1 MAKDLTKLGED
12 TEVGLDIDGDG
23 KPDFKINLRAIGGLI
38 AAIIAGTMFYY
49 QIMEE
54 IELAKELPWV
64 GTGTYII
71 DQGDPQAL
79 NTSPPTRVEFN
90 MKDQMSRMTLDQLIK
105 KVEEMEEDID
115 EIKIELA
122 KKKDR
127 WKLKKELYLRRVPL
141 LLDLYF

>member
-1 MAKDLTKLGED
+1 MAKDITKLGED

-23 KPDFKINLRAIGGLI
+23 KPDFKINLRAIGGLVV
-38 AAIIAGTMFYY
+38 AIIAGTMFYY

-54 IELAKELPWV
+54 IQLAKELPKV

-71 DQGDPQAL
+71 DQADPQAL
-79 NTSPPTRVEFN
+79 NTYPPTRVEFN

-115 EIKIELA
+115 DMKIELA

-127 WKLKKELYLRRVPL
+127 
-141 LLDLYF
+141 

>member
-1 MAKDLTKLGED
+1 MARDLTKLVED

-23 KPDFKINLRAIGGLI
+23 KPDFKINLRAIGMVVV
-38 AAIIAGTMFYY
+38 AIISATMFYY

-54 IELAKELPWV
+54 IEVAKQLPAV

-79 NTSPPTRVEFN
+79 NTYPPTRVEFN

-105 KVEEMEEDID
+105 TVEEMEDDIQ

-122 KKKDR
+122 KKRDR
-127 WKLKKELYLRRVPL
+127 
-141 LLDLYF
+141 

>member
-23 KPDFKINLRAIGGLI
+23 KPDFKINLRAIGVVV
-38 AAIIAGTMFYY
+38 AAIISATMFYY

-54 IELAKELPWV
+54 IEIAKQLPAV

-79 NTSPPTRVEFN
+79 NTYPPTRVEFN

-105 KVEEMEEDID
+105 TVEEMEDDIQ
-115 EIKIELA
+115 EMKIELA
-122 KKKDR
+122 KKRDR
-127 WKLKKELYLRRVPL
+127 
-141 LLDLYF
+141 

>member
-23 KPDFKINLRAIGGLI
+23 KPDFKINLRAIGMVVV
-38 AAIIAGTMFYY
+38 AIISGTMFYY

-54 IELAKELPWV
+54 IELAKELPKV

-71 DQGDPQAL
+71 DQADPQAL
-79 NTSPPTRVEFN
+79 NTYPPTRVEFN

-105 KVEEMEEDID
+105 KVEEMEEELDD
-115 EIKIELA
+115 LKIEVA
-122 KKKDR
+122 KKRDR
-127 WKLKKELYLRRVPL
+127 
-141 LLDLYF
+141 

>member
-23 KPDFKINLRAIGGLI
+23 KPDFNINLRAIGMVVV
-38 AAIIAGTMFYY
+38 AIISTTMLYY

-54 IELAKELPWV
+54 IEIAKQLPVV

-71 DQGDPQAL
+71 DQADPQAL
-79 NTSPPTRVEFN
+79 NTYPPTRVEFN
-90 MKDQMSRMTLDQLIK
+90 MKDQMSRMTLDQLVK
-105 KVEEMEEDID
+105 KVEEMEDDIQ

-122 KKKDR
+122 KKRDR
-127 WKLKKELYLRRVPL
+127 
-141 LLDLYF
+141 

>member
-23 KPDFKINLRAIGGLI
+23 KPDFKINLRAIGMVVV
-38 AAIIAGTMFYY
+38 AIISTTMLYY

-54 IELAKELPWV
+54 IEIAKQLPVV

-71 DQGDPQAL
+71 DQADPQAL
-79 NTSPPTRVEFN
+79 NTYPPTRVEFN
-90 MKDQMSRMTLDQLIK
+90 MKDQMSRMTLDQLVK
-105 KVEEMEEDID
+105 KVEEMEDDIQ

-122 KKKDR
+122 KKRDR
-127 WKLKKELYLRRVPL
+127 
-141 LLDLYF
+141 